1 VQVAEAA
8 IDDSMNR
15 RKRSRATPHGLTAE
29 PPPSADSHIF
39 SGLSEADRRNLHIL
53 SSHLPAAVWATDN
66 VLSLTWID
74 GGALPAA
81 LRNGTDLAG
90 QPIRSI
96 VSGQKQTEDFLAIH
110 RDALNGHEASF
121 EHYWHGHWYLS
132 HVAPLRNE
140 KGAIVGTI
148 GVSQQVALARDAEER
163 ATYESRHDPLTGL
176 PNRLL
181 LQDRLS
187 MALAQPR
194 NGHGGLAL
202 VSFDLDE
209 LGRVNDTLGLSVGD
223 LILREI
229 AERLA
234 ESFRDEDTIAKI
246 GGDQFALLIPG
257 VEDEAEA
264 VTIAER
270 LLALVRQPV
279 TVPGGD
285 PLFMSTNV
293 GIAICTEGG
302 ESPDDL
308 LQSAEGA
315 MYRSKEEG
323 RNTFRIASE
332 EASEI
337 ARARMEIETGLYRA
351 LGAGELSLH
360 YQPVLRLHDRSIAG
374 VEALIRWDHPS
385 RGLLS
390 AAEFIHIAEESAM
403 MSDMGDWVLRTA
415 ILQAAAWRKAHPTM
429 RTAINVSAHQFHQR
443 DLPQMIRDLCESCDI
458 PPSSLEIEITE
469 SAALLEV
476 ERTAI
481 TIARLRE
488 LGSSV
493 AIDDFGTGFSSL
505 VYLKRF
511 PITAVKIDRGFV
523 RDMGREE
530 RDLAII
536 HAILAAARAL
546 GLRVVA
552 EGIEDEEQAKLL
564 LEAGCEEGQGY
575 LFGRPGPA
583 GDLRLG

>member
-1 VQVAEAA
+1 MASAQ
-8 IDDSMNR
+8 
-15 RKRSRATPHGLTAE
+15 
-29 PPPSADSHIF
+29 PSTDPNIF
-39 SGLSEADRRNLHIL
+39 AGLSATDRRNLRVL
-53 SSHLPAAVWATDN
+53 SSHLPAAVWATDTD
-66 VLSLTWID
+66 LSMTWID
-74 GGALPAA
+74 GGALPAE
-81 LRNGTDLAG
+81 LRNRTDLAG
-90 QPIRSI
+90 LPIRSI

-148 GVSQQVALARDAEER
+148 GVSQKVALARDAEAR

-181 LQDRLS
+181 LRDRLS

-194 NGHGGLAL
+194 NAHGGLAL
-202 VSFDLDE
+202 VSFDLDD

-257 VEDEAEA
+257 VADEAEA

-332 EASEI
+332 EASGI

-583 GDLRLG
+583 GALDLR